1 MVERL
6 RRLREWP
13 LAGSRGLWR
22 SMASAS
28 GEPEDVAMV
37 VLRSRALAAFPA
49 ALREK
54 WPLAAL
60 EGSGEC
66 WAC

>member
-13 LAGSRGLWR
+13 LAGSGGALAVRGGCVH
-22 SMASAS
+22 AN
-28 GEPEDVAMV
+28 PDVATV

-54 WPLAAL
+54 VAAGAL
-60 EGSGEC
+60 LV
-66 WAC
+66 

>member
-6 RRLREWP
+6 AASANGR
-13 LAGSRGLWR
+13 SRALEGLWR

-28 GEPEDVAMV
+28 GVYEAAATV

-54 WPLAAL
+54 VAAGAL
-60 EGSGEC
+60 LV
-66 WAC
+66 